1 MRMIYTEM
9 TKKAMRICY
18 EAHKGQLDKGGCPYV
33 FHPYHLAE
41 QMQTEETVITALLHD
56 VVEDTSYTFDDLR
69 KEGFSE
75 NVIKALMLL
84 THDNS
89 VPYEMYIQGVKMN
102 DIAKQVKLADLRHNS
117 DVTRLAPGTVNE
129 QRMKKY
135 AAAIGELTK
144 G

>member
-1 MRMIYTEM
+1 MIYTEM